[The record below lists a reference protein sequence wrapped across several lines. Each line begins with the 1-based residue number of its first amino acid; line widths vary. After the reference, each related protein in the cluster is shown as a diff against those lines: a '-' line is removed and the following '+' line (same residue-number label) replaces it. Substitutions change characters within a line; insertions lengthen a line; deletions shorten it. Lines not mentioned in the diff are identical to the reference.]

1 MGEMITDVGIDLD
14 GVLYPFSNAF
24 RNYCE
29 VERGLVNLPDPT
41 HWNFYEDWGL
51 DEETFNAWLL
61 DAAKNHRIFA
71 THLPY
76 SGVLEAWADLR
87 DTGVKIHVL
96 TARPQSAWAQTAEW
110 LNDCKLHVDTLH
122 FGPSKAFLANLATK
136 KSILLDD
143 HIYYYEEAE
152 KSGIVPCLMSRP
164 WNSTKEDANRVSSL
178 AEFVSFLR
186 GYNARG
192 ETPNPVTINRYKP
205 YMSDK
210 QISKIKEPYNPYK
223 IHTEVIYPSK
233 EYTDPWIEP
242 RHEQNF

>member
-1 MGEMITDVGIDLD
+1 MGELITDVGIDLD

-24 RNYCE
+24 RKYCE

-61 DAAKNHRIFA
+61 DAAKNHRVFA

-76 SGVLEAWADLR
+76 AGVVEAWANIR
-87 DTGVKIHVL
+87 DMGVKIHVM

-110 LNDCKLHVDTLH
+110 LTECKLHVDTLH
-122 FGPSKAFLANLATK
+122 FGPSKAFLANLAK
-136 KSILLDD
+136 GKSILLDD
-143 HIYYYEEAE
+143 HIFYYEEAE

-164 WNSTKEDANRVSSL
+164 WNQSKENANRVTSL
-178 AEFVSFLR
+178 PEFVSFLR

-192 ETPNPVTINRYKP
+192 ATSKPVVRTSFKDYKRFP
-205 YMSDK
+205 E
-210 QISKIKEPYNPYK
+210 IVEPTKSEDPYK
-223 IHTEVIYPSK
+223 KHKPPFINPFK
-233 EYTDPWIEP
+233 EYPWTEP
-242 RHEQNF
+242 RHQEPNY